1 MRKVLLATT
10 ALVAMGGVSA
20 TSADIT
26 VSGSASYNYITNSG
40 SGSTGSGTTETGP
53 AKAESRD
60 MSTTVDADI
69 SMSTSL
75 DNGMSMSGLISLHEG
90 GVDDSGWSITGDFG
104 TVAFGGTANDG
115 FGTTNT
121 GTTAD
126 EGNTFSTTD
135 GVAATGYPAGTPLT
149 ASPYKATHN
158 DFIPHSNVSITL
170 PTVSGF
176 TLGLGMTDGA
186 TNAADGTQW
195 GVTYAMDAGS
205 MDVTVAYA
213 SSSAGSGSANDASS
227 AGVTVVAGDATIK
240 VARNEIDTYEASSVG
255 VSYAV
260 SDALTVQAYTGTT
273 EKSDL
278 AAYEVKDT
286 GLGLTYTVT
295 TGLSI
300 SVTNN
305 DFTGK
310 GGEALAQDGT
320 RTVIALDATF

>member
-20 TSADIT
+20 ASADIT
-26 VSGSASYNYITNSG
+26 VSGSASYNYINNSG
-40 SGSTGSGTTETGP
+40 TGSQGTLAGP
-53 AKAESRD
+53 ANAESRD
-60 MSTTVDADI
+60 MSTNVDANI

-75 DNGMSMSGLISLHEG
+75 DNGMSMSGLVSLDEG

-104 TVAFGGTANDG
+104 TLAFGGTANDG
-115 FGTTNT
+115 FGATNT
-121 GTTAD
+121 GLTAD
-126 EGNTFSTTD
+126 EGITLSATT
-135 GVAATGYPAGTPLT
+135 GTAAAVALAI
-149 ASPYKATHN
+149 PYKTVHN

-170 PTVSGF
+170 PAVSGF

-205 MDVTVAYA
+205 MDVTVSYA
-213 SSSAGSGSANDASS
+213 SASAGSGSANDASS
-227 AGVTVVAGDATIK
+227 AGVKVVSGDMTVSVG
-240 VARNEIDTYEASSVG
+240 RNEIDTYEATSVG
-255 VSYAV
+255 ASYAV
-260 SDALTVQAYTGTT
+260 NDSLTVQAYTGTT
-273 EKSDL
+273 EKSDT

-286 GLGLTYTVT
+286 GIGLTYTVT
-295 TGLSI
+295 TGLTI

-310 GGEALAQDGT
+310 GGTAGAENGT
-320 RTVIALDATF
+320 RTVVALDATF

>member
-20 TSADIT
+20 ASADIT
-26 VSGSASYNYITNSG
+26 LGGSASYNYITNSG
-40 SGSTGSGTTETGP
+40 TGSQGTTAGP
-53 AKAESRD
+53 ANAESRD
-60 MSTTVDADI
+60 MSTTVDANI
-69 SMSTSL
+69 AMSASL
-75 DNGMSMSGLISLHEG
+75 DNGMTLDGLVSLDEG
-90 GVDDSGWSITGDFG
+90 GVDDSGWSISGDFG
-104 TVAFGGTANDG
+104 KLAFGGTANDG
-115 FGTTNT
+115 FGTTATGLTADEGITLSATT
-121 GTTAD
+121 GTTA
-126 EGNTFSTTD
+126 
-135 GVAATGYPAGTPLT
+135 GTAL
-149 ASPYKATHN
+149 AIPYKTVHN
-158 DFIPHSNVSITL
+158 DFVPHSNVSLTL
-170 PTVSGF
+170 PAVSGF

-213 SSSAGSGSANDASS
+213 SASAGSGSANDVSS
-227 AGVTVVAGDATIK
+227 AGVKVVAGDMTVV

-255 VSYAV
+255 ASYKV

-273 EKSDL
+273 EKSDT

-286 GLGLTYTVT
+286 GIGLTYTVT
-295 TGLSI
+295 TGLTI

-310 GGEALAQDGT
+310 GGTAGAENGT

>member
-20 TSADIT
+20 ASADIT
-26 VSGSASYNYITNSG
+26 LSGSASYNYITNSG
-40 SGSTGSGTTETGP
+40 TGSTGTYDGP
-53 AKAESRD
+53 AKEETRD

-69 SMSTSL
+69 AMSSSL
-75 DNGMSMSGLISLHEG
+75 DNGMSVSGLISLHEG
-90 GVDDSGWSITGDFG
+90 GVDDSGWSIAGDFG
-104 TVAFGGTANDG
+104 TLAFGGTANDG
-115 FGTTNT
+115 FGATAT
-121 GTTAD
+121 GLTAD
-126 EGNTFSTTD
+126 EGITLSTYD
-135 GVAATGYPAGTPLT
+135 GVAAAYT
-149 ASPYKATHN
+149 AAAALAIPYKTVHN
-158 DFIPHSNVSITL
+158 DFIPHSNVSLTL
-170 PTVSGF
+170 PAVSGF

-205 MDVTVAYA
+205 MDVTVSYA
-213 SSSAGSGSANDASS
+213 SASAGSGSANDASS
-227 AGVTVVAGDATIK
+227 AGVKVVSGDMTVV

-255 VSYAV
+255 ASYAV

-273 EKSDL
+273 EKSDT

-286 GLGLTYTVT
+286 GIGLTYTVT
-295 TGLSI
+295 TGLTI

-310 GGEALAQDGT
+310 GGTAGAEDGT

>member
-20 TSADIT
+20 ASADIT
-26 VSGSASYNYITNSG
+26 LSGSASYNYITNSG
-40 SGSTGSGTTETGP
+40 TGSQGTLAGP
-53 AKAESRD
+53 ANAESRD
-60 MSTTVDADI
+60 MSTTVDANI
-69 SMSTSL
+69 AMSSSL
-75 DNGMSMSGLISLHEG
+75 DNGMTLDGLVSLDEG
-90 GVDDSGWSITGDFG
+90 GVDDSGWSISGDFG
-104 TVAFGGTANDG
+104 KLAFGGTANDG
-115 FGTTNT
+115 FGTTATGLTADEGITLSATT
-121 GTTAD
+121 GTTA
-126 EGNTFSTTD
+126 
-135 GVAATGYPAGTPLT
+135 GTAL
-149 ASPYKATHN
+149 AIPYKTVHN
-158 DFIPHSNVSITL
+158 DFVPHSNVSLTL
-170 PTVSGF
+170 PAVSGF

-213 SSSAGSGSANDASS
+213 SASAGSGSANDVSS
-227 AGVTVVAGDATIK
+227 AGVTVVAGDMTVV

-255 VSYAV
+255 ASYKV

-273 EKSDL
+273 EKSDT

-286 GLGLTYTVT
+286 GVGLTYTVT
-295 TGLSI
+295 TGLTI

-310 GGEALAQDGT
+310 GGTAAAENGS

>member
-20 TSADIT
+20 ASADIT
-26 VSGSASYNYITNSG
+26 LSGSASYNYITNSG
-40 SGSTGSGTTETGP
+40 TGTTGAAGNEGP
-53 AKAESRD
+53 ANAESRD
-60 MSTTVDADI
+60 MSTTVDANI
-69 SMSTSL
+69 AMSSAL
-75 DNGMSMSGLISLHEG
+75 DNGMTIDGLVSLDEG
-90 GVDDSGWSITGDFG
+90 GVDDSGWSISGDFG
-104 TVAFGGTANDG
+104 KLAFGKGANDG
-115 FGTTNT
+115 FGTTAT
-121 GTTAD
+121 GLTAD
-126 EGNTFSTTD
+126 EGITLSDTAGDAANT
-135 GVAATGYPAGTPLT
+135 AALDI
-149 ASPYKATHN
+149 PYKTVHN
-158 DFIPHSNVSITL
+158 DFVPHSNVSLTL

-205 MDVTVAYA
+205 MDVTVGYA
-213 SSSAGSGSANDASS
+213 SASKGSGSANDVSS
-227 AGVTVVAGDATIK
+227 AGVTVVAGDMTVV

-255 VSYAV
+255 ASYKV

-273 EKSDL
+273 EKSDT

-286 GLGLTYTVT
+286 GIGLTYTVT
-295 TGLSI
+295 TGLTI

-310 GGEALAQDGT
+310 GGTAGAENGT

>member
-20 TSADIT
+20 ASADIT
-26 VSGSASYNYITNSG
+26 LSGTASYNYITNSG
-40 SGSTGSGTTETGP
+40 SGTGP
-53 AKAESRD
+53 AAAESRD
-60 MSTTVDADI
+60 MSTTTDANI
-69 SMSTSL
+69 AMSSAL
-75 DNGMSMSGLISLHEG
+75 DNGMTLDGLVSLDEG
-90 GVDDSGWSITGDFG
+90 GVDDSGWSISGDFG
-104 TVAFGGTANDG
+104 KIAFGGTANDG
-115 FGTTNT
+115 FGTTAT
-121 GTTAD
+121 GLTAD
-126 EGNTFSTTD
+126 EAITLSATAG
-135 GVAATGYPAGTPLT
+135 AAA
-149 ASPYKATHN
+149 PYKTVHN
-158 DFIPHSNVSITL
+158 DFVPHSNVSLTL

-176 TLGLGMTDGA
+176 TLGLGMTDGT

-195 GVTYAMDAGS
+195 GVTYAMAAGS

-213 SSSAGSGSANDASS
+213 SASAGSGSTNDVSS
-227 AGVTVVAGDATIK
+227 AGVTVVAGDMTVV

-255 VSYAV
+255 ASYKV

-273 EKSDL
+273 EKSDT

-286 GLGLTYTVT
+286 GIGLTYTVT
-295 TGLSI
+295 TGLTI

-310 GGEALAQDGT
+310 GGEAGAQDGS

>member
-20 TSADIT
+20 ASADIT
-26 VSGSASYNYITNSG
+26 LGGSASYNYITNSG
-40 SGSTGSGTTETGP
+40 TGSQGTTAGP
-53 AKAESRD
+53 ANAESRD
-60 MSTTVDADI
+60 MSTTVDANI
-69 SMSTSL
+69 SMSSAL
-75 DNGMSMSGLISLHEG
+75 DNGMTLDGLVSLDEG
-90 GVDDSGWSITGDFG
+90 GVDDSGWSISGDFG
-104 TVAFGGTANDG
+104 KLAFGGTANDG
-115 FGTTNT
+115 FGTTAT
-121 GTTAD
+121 GLTAD
-126 EGNTFSTTD
+126 EGITLSATD
-135 GVAATGYPAGTPLT
+135 GAATPT
-149 ASPYKATHN
+149 ALAIPYKTVHN
-158 DFIPHSNVSITL
+158 DFVPHSNVSLTL

-195 GVTYAMDAGS
+195 GVTYAMAAGS
-205 MDVTVAYA
+205 MDITAAYA
-213 SSSAGSGSANDASS
+213 SASAGSGSANDVSS
-227 AGVTVVAGDATIK
+227 AGVKVVAGDMTVV

-255 VSYAV
+255 ASYKV

-273 EKSDL
+273 EKSDT

-286 GLGLTYTVT
+286 GIGLTYTVT
-295 TGLSI
+295 TGLTI

-310 GGEALAQDGT
+310 GGTAGAENGT

>member
-20 TSADIT
+20 ASADIT
-26 VSGSASYNYITNSG
+26 VSGSASYNYINNSG
-40 SGSTGSGTTETGP
+40 TGSQGTLAGP
-53 AKAESRD
+53 ANAESRD
-60 MSTTVDADI
+60 MSTNVDANI

-75 DNGMSMSGLISLHEG
+75 DNGMSMSGLVSLDEG

-104 TVAFGGTANDG
+104 TLAFGGTANDG
-115 FGTTNT
+115 FGATNTGLTADEGITLSATT
-121 GTTAD
+121 GTTA
-126 EGNTFSTTD
+126 
-135 GVAATGYPAGTPLT
+135 GTAL
-149 ASPYKATHN
+149 AIPYKTTHN

-170 PTVSGF
+170 PAVSGF

-205 MDVTVAYA
+205 MDVTVSYA
-213 SSSAGSGSANDASS
+213 SASAGSGSANDASS
-227 AGVTVVAGDATIK
+227 AGVKVVSGDMTVSVG
-240 VARNEIDTYEASSVG
+240 RNEIDTYEATSVG
-255 VSYAV
+255 ASYAV
-260 SDALTVQAYTGTT
+260 NDSLTVQAYTGTT
-273 EKSDL
+273 EKSDT

-286 GLGLTYTVT
+286 GIGLTYTVT
-295 TGLSI
+295 TGLTI

-310 GGEALAQDGT
+310 GGTAGAENGT
-320 RTVIALDATF
+320 RTVVALDATF

>member
-20 TSADIT
+20 ASADIT
-26 VSGSASYNYITNSG
+26 LSGSASYNYITNSG
-40 SGSTGSGTTETGP
+40 TGSQGTLAGP
-53 AKAESRD
+53 ANAESRD
-60 MSTTVDADI
+60 MSTTVDANI
-69 SMSTSL
+69 AMSSAL
-75 DNGMSMSGLISLHEG
+75 DNGMTLDGLVSLDEG
-90 GVDDSGWSITGDFG
+90 GVDDSGWSISGDFG
-104 TVAFGGTANDG
+104 KLAFGGTANDG
-115 FGTTNT
+115 FGTTAT
-121 GTTAD
+121 GLTAD
-126 EGNTFSTTD
+126 EGITLSATT
-135 GVAATGYPAGTPLT
+135 GTAAGTAL
-149 ASPYKATHN
+149 AIPYKTVHN
-158 DFIPHSNVSITL
+158 DFVPHSNVSLTL
-170 PTVSGF
+170 PAVSGF

-213 SSSAGSGSANDASS
+213 SASAGSGSANDVSS
-227 AGVTVVAGDATIK
+227 AGVKVVAGDMTVV

-255 VSYAV
+255 ASYKV

-273 EKSDL
+273 EKSDT

-286 GLGLTYTVT
+286 GIGLTYTVT
-295 TGLSI
+295 TGLTI
-300 SVTNN
+300 TVTNN

-310 GGEALAQDGT
+310 GGTAGAEDGT